1 METIPTTIEGW
12 YSKATLFESQWK
24 MLTETRPRTQ
34 DNSKRPPFRSTRAV
48 TTETPSASAT
58 PTPAGSKQIQKLTA
72 NDRIELTKS
81 GSCFYCRLPGHMV
94 KDCTVKPPSTSPRP
108 SSIPRPTNSYSSKRN
123 IKATESEE
131 TLEDDEV
138 TIKNSDF

>member
-12 YSKATLFESQWK
+12 YSRATLFKSQWK
-24 MLTETRPRTQ
+24 MLTETHPRTQ
-34 DNSKRPPFRSTRAV
+34 DNSKQTPFQSTRAT
-48 TTETPSASAT
+48 TTETPPTPAT
-58 PTPAGSKQIQKLTA
+58 PTPSRSKQIQKLTA
-72 NDRIELTKS
+72 NDRIELTKT
-81 GSCFYCRLPGHMV
+81 GSCFYCCLPGHMV

-108 SSIPRPTNSYSSKRN
+108 SSIPRPMNSYSSKRN

-131 TLEDDEV
+131 TLEDNEV